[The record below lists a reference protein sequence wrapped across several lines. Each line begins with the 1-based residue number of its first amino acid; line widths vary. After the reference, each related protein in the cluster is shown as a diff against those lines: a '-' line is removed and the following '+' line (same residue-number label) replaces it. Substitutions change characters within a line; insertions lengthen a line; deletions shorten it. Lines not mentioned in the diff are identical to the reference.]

1 MNCPEAKIRRG
12 FASGSMTRSPLA
24 KVLSAAWTTLVLV
37 AGAQAHPAWGIAVD
51 RQGHVYFSDLKM
63 VWKID
68 AQGGLSVFRPGTGD
82 RHVHDLNV
90 DEAGNVYGADNSYDP
105 ATKRF
110 FSAVWKMTPS
120 GEFSYML
127 PTNGKSARGYEYLEG
142 PQREYVPCHSPSE
155 AACIEKK

>member
-1 MNCPEAKIRRG
+1 MNCPEAEIRRG

-24 KVLSAAWTTLVLV
+24 KVLSAAWTTLVLA

-51 RQGHVYFSDLKM
+51 RHGQVFFSDLKT

-68 AQGGLSVFRPGTGD
+68 GQGKLSVFRPGTGD

-90 DEAGNVYGADNSYDP
+90 DDGGNVYGADNSYDP

-110 FSAVWKMTPS
+110 SSAIWKMTPS
-120 GEFSYML
+120 GEFSYIL
-127 PTNGKSARGYEYLEG
+127 PTTENPSVGTSIWKDRGG
-142 PQREYVPCHSPSE
+142 NMFHV
-155 AACIEKK
+155 A